1 MKRDTPFHSAS
12 LSLNPKLKIL
22 ENFKYLNSSGITSKA
37 SILILIPQRPLV
49 TESLDELVALMSGD
63 DAPSIILSFDWSKYK
78 SSSLID
84 SSSGDNAELFW
95 IISRSNQGHLGLT
108 WPSNLP
114 SSPRTIIQFTCES
127 SFCGKDEVVIVTAPK
142 HCWGFIS
149 RIREVVIQ
157 SHVVYLRSILSGSI
171 RTTERFRDEN

>member
-1 MKRDTPFHSAS
+1 MT
-12 LSLNPKLKIL
+12 LELKT
-22 ENFKYLNSSGITSKA
+22 ENSENLKYLNSSGITSKA

-63 DAPSIILSFDWSKYK
+63 DAPSIILSFDWSKYR

-95 IISRSNQGHLGLT
+95 IIPRSNQGHVGLT

-142 HCWGFIS
+142 HCWGFIT
-149 RIREVVIQ
+149 RVWHAKIQ
-157 SHVVYLRSILSGSI
+157 SHVVFLRSIFSGSI
-171 RTTERFRDEN
+171 RTTESLRDEK